1 MVVSDVNYEI
11 LKARTEISGRYLNS
25 YEAGL
30 TETTNVV
37 SVLY

>member
-25 YEAGL
+25 YAAGL
-30 TETTNVV
+30 TEATSVV
-37 SVLY
+37 SL